1 VFAALEKR
9 NVEVGEEGKRFDHGR
24 SARKGLRKSL
34 LAKGKARGVFF
45 GKTKKW
51 PSRAKNIKPAAKQRL
66 GTILD

>member
-1 VFAALEKR
+1 
-9 NVEVGEEGKRFDHGR
+9 
-24 SARKGLRKSL
+24 LRKSL

-51 PSRAKNIKPAAKQRL
+51 PSHAKNIKPAAKQRL